1 MTNFTTRSAT
11 LLTALI
17 LTAAASMAAMHD
29 QKTRISTSETL
40 EIPGGS
46 LDPGEYIMELTAG
59 PDDKGVVVFRDS
71 DSNKTIA
78 TVHTQT
84 IELSKTI
91 GQSQLTFYETP
102 GDEPPALRTWFHQG
116 LGHGHEFIYPESRG
130 RELAKSA
137 RRHVPTMSD
146 GDFKK
151 SAAGEEYKGEISS
164 FGPNGQRSKLEA
176 GWAYNH
182 RVDSKT
188 WRPDEIVRSEPVET
202 RLQQMIRKEIVTLP
216 FYSVWDH
223 IEYRMNDD
231 GHVQLMGS
239 VYRPTMKKSIERV
252 VGRIEGVTKVTN
264 DIEILPVSPM
274 DDDIRRAVYNNIYSH
289 PALQLYQLRAVPPIH
304 IIVSNG
310 NVALE
315 GVVANEMDK
324 NIAGMQANT
333 VAGVF
338 KVENN
343 LRTDSR

>member
-1 MTNFTTRSAT
+1 MTRFARSSAI
-11 LLTALI
+11 LLAALV
-17 LTAAASMAAMHD
+17 LTSAGGFAAVDDRKA
-29 QKTRISTSETL
+29 RISTAETL

-46 LDPGEYIMELTAG
+46 LEPGVYIMELTAG
-59 PDDKGVVVFRDS
+59 SDGKSVVVFRDGDS
-71 DSNKTIA
+71 DKPIA
-78 TVHTQT
+78 TVHTQA

-91 GQSQLTFYETP
+91 GQSELTFYETP

-130 RELAKSA
+130 REIAKSA
-137 RRHVPTMSD
+137 RRNVPTMSD

-151 SAAGEEYKGEISS
+151 LAAGEEYKGEISS

-176 GWAYNH
+176 GWAYNQ

-188 WRPDEIVRSEPVET
+188 WRPDEIVRSEPVES
-202 RLQQMIRKEIVTLP
+202 RLQQIIRKEIVTLP
-216 FYSVWDH
+216 FYSVWDR
-223 IEYRMNDD
+223 IEFRLNDQ
-231 GHVQLMGS
+231 GHVHLMGS

-252 VGRIEGVTKVTN
+252 VERIEGVTKVTN

-274 DDDIRRAVYNNIYSH
+274 DDEIRRAVYFNIYSH
-289 PALQLYQLRAVPPIH
+289 PALQQYQLRAVPPIH

-333 VAGVF
+333 VGGVF